1 MSPVTTANL
10 CSYMREVCSAIVYTR
25 KNVIDGINC
34 TVEVDESLFST
45 RKNNVGRSL
54 PEIWVVGAYFR
65 FLFFLS
71 FIYIN
76 KNRETKQVWIEAVSD
91 RKGPTLMNLIRR
103 KIAPQTRIIT
113 GFYFFNVNYLTRF
126 YRHVERI

>member
-1 MSPVTTANL
+1 M
-10 CSYMREVCSAIVYTR
+10 
-25 KNVIDGINC
+25 IDGINC
-34 TVEVDESLFST
+34 TVEMDESLLPKC
-45 RKNNVGRSL
+45 KNNVGRSL
-54 PEIWVVGAYFR
+54 PEIWVVGACCR
-65 FLFFLS
+65 FLFFLF

-103 KIAPQTRIIT
+103 KIAPQIRIIT

-126 YRHVERI
+126 YRHAERI